1 VVLRDKKIIMATVSA
16 IVFEHHKKADG
27 TWNVKIIVYHK
38 DERKFI
44 DTTHF
49 VSKKQLDVK
58 FKIKDKF
65 LLRLIDDTLD
75 NYRETI
81 SQLGAKL

>member
-1 VVLRDKKIIMATVSA
+1 MATVSA
-16 IVFEHHKKADG
+16 KVFEHHKKADG
-27 TWNVKIIVYHK
+27 TWNVKITIYHK

-49 VSKKQLDVK
+49 VSKKQLDAK

-65 LLRLIDDTLD
+65 LLMIYL
-75 NYRETI
+75 
-81 SQLGAKL
+81 